1 MKSELN
7 SKDYVTFARKFVK
20 ETVDIMDIEE
30 LKSIVSDH
38 IHEMIQEGEDT
49 YGQEGAFEE
58 MKSWD
63 EGTFLSVAEDFE
75 LELEGVMITSFL
87 TGVAVAVP
95 TALITM
101 KLLNSS
107 LFISNEEL
115 KEANA
120 RISLIINNL
129 DDFREERMKDKME
142 RLRHHRQIRP
152 QIIH

>member
-1 MKSELN
+1 
-7 SKDYVTFARKFVK
+7 
-20 ETVDIMDIEE
+20 
-30 LKSIVSDH
+30 
-38 IHEMIQEGEDT
+38 
-49 YGQEGAFEE
+49 
-58 MKSWD
+58 
-63 EGTFLSVAEDFE
+63 
-75 LELEGVMITSFL
+75 MITAFF

-115 KEANA
+115 KEENS

-142 RLRHHRQIRP
+142 RLGITDKLDERLSTHIK
-152 QIIH
+152 

>member
-1 MKSELN
+1 
-7 SKDYVTFARKFVK
+7 
-20 ETVDIMDIEE
+20 
-30 LKSIVSDH
+30 
-38 IHEMIQEGEDT
+38 MI
-49 YGQEGAFEE
+49 
-58 MKSWD
+58 
-63 EGTFLSVAEDFE
+63 
-75 LELEGVMITSFL
+75 ISFL

-142 RLRHHRQIRP
+142 RLGITDKLDERLSTKIK
-152 QIIH
+152 